1 MSNQTKI
8 KSIDQDNEVFKTKQ
22 ELKKLNEQYRVKQI
36 AYKDLSK
43 QFDTDKS
50 QAEETLGNLKNEV
63 AGQKAL
69 LKTAKKDLKETKDLL
84 KKQEAQIDEAV
95 KNGNGHIMDLQ
106 YEAGNLEDI
115 KGRLEY
121 EIATM
126 TRTRDELITAVNE
139 LSQKRIDLDK
149 KYTDQNKLYQA
160 TLSALQDRI
169 FTANSELKDTQ
180 DKAKEIVTRLMDKE
194 KELELASN

>member
-1 MSNQTKI
+1 MSNQTKL
-8 KSIDQDNEVFKTKQ
+8 KSIDKDNEVFKTKQ

-63 AGQKAL
+63 AGQRAL

-194 KELELASN
+194 KELELVSN